1 MHGGWFVVAPVALPL
16 LLRAAV
22 AGALLGAFVGAGLT
36 LVDFIAQQHGSL
48 WLGFTQM
55 VVLAMIGIPVGALA
69 GLMTGVGALISLRMA
84 RMSSP
89 ESFPSGRAGALG
101 AGLMTSIYIGVG
113 LTLVWNM
120 PLPSFVTATGFGVVA
135 ALFAAFQIRR
145 LNHRRPA

>member
-22 AGALLGAFVGAGLT
+22 AGALLGASVGAGLT
-36 LVDFIAQQHGSL
+36 LLDLIAQQRGSL

-55 VVLAMIGIPVGALA
+55 VVLGMIGIPVGALA

-84 RMSSP
+84 RISSP
-89 ESFPSGRAGALG
+89 ESFPNGRAGALG
-101 AGLMTSIYIGVG
+101 AGLMTIIYLGVG
-113 LTLVWNM
+113 LTLLGNI
-120 PLPSFVTATGFGVVA
+120 PLPSFLTAAGFGVVA
-135 ALFAAFQIRR
+135 ALLAAFQIRR